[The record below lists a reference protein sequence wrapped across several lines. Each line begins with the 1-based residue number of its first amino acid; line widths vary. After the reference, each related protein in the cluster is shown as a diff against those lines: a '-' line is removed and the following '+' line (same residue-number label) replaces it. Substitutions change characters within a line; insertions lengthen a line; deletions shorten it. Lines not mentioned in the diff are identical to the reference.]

1 MSAPDSPEQTAR
13 LAAAQRA
20 GDGELFIVLNAASG
34 RAGEQDREQ
43 AVMAML
49 EASGRAFRFIP
60 CETEGLPAACE
71 RAAQLAAAQA
81 GVLVAVGG
89 DGTVNCAAQA
99 ALRNGCPLGVV
110 AQGTFNLFAR
120 EHGLPQELEQGVR
133 ALLDGAVE
141 PVQVGLVNERV
152 FLANAAVGLYP
163 KLLEDRENAKQQL
176 GRRRRWVAV
185 AAGLVSLLDWRWQMT
200 LDAELDGHFTRLRTP
215 SLFVCNNRTQLRRVG
230 IGDEVTGQVGLGR
243 MAALVAH
250 PLGTWGKLKLL
261 LRAVFGRLGDA
272 RELDCLSLRS
282 LDVSARSARK
292 LKVATDGEVQW
303 MQLPL
308 RFAVSPRPLLLLLP
322 RGQDRAPAE

>member
-1 MSAPDSPEQTAR
+1 MSAPDSPEKTAK

-34 RAGEQDREQ
+34 RGGEQDRAQ
-43 AVMAML
+43 VVATML

-71 RAAQLAAAQA
+71 RGAQLAAANA

-89 DGTVNCAAQA
+89 DGTINCAAQA
-99 ALRNGCPLGVV
+99 ALRHGCPLGVV

-120 EHGLPQELEQGVR
+120 EHGLPQDLEQGVR
-133 ALLDGAVE
+133 ALLAASVE
-141 PVQVGLVNERV
+141 PVQVALVNARV

-185 AAGLVSLLDWRWQMT
+185 VSGLVSLLEWRWKMT

-215 SLFVCNNRTQLRRVG
+215 SLFVCNNRLQLRRVG
-230 IGDEVTGQVGLGR
+230 IGDDITNQVGTGR

-261 LRAVFGRLGDA
+261 LRAIAGRLGDA

-282 LDVSARSARK
+282 LDVSTPSARK

-308 RFAVSPRPLLLLLP
+308 RFAVSPKPLLLLMP
-322 RGQDRAPAE
+322 REEDRVQAE